1 MGVAPSTFAGGHA
14 RFAYQRLAQADVSP
28 VVVTG
33 KSTLR
38 RPPAREGRTT
48 VLLAVV
54 IVAVVAIGGF
64 VFFTTRGDDGT
75 GTASAGM
82 AHVHGLGVDPKDG
95 ALYAG
100 THYGL
105 FRVSGSGEAT
115 LVADR
120 AQDFMGFTVVGPGHF
135 LASGHPG
142 DGQDGPSSLGLIE
155 STDSGQTWQSL
166 SLSGEADFHSL
177 EYRHGRVYGLN
188 SQTGGFMVSQDK
200 QNWETRSQIPMAD
213 FAVSPDDPDVVMA
226 TTEQGLLRSDD
237 GGGNFEPVPAAPI
250 LLLVTWGDDGT
261 IVGVEPDGTVY
272 VSSDDGLSW
281 QQRGSLD
288 ASPQALTAT
297 DAEEIFAA
305 VEGAILASSDGGRS
319 FTVRYNE

>member
-1 MGVAPSTFAGGHA
+1 MAALV
-14 RFAYQRLAQADVSP
+14 
-28 VVVTG
+28 
-33 KSTLR
+33 
-38 RPPAREGRTT
+38 
-48 VLLAVV
+48 
-54 IVAVVAIGGF
+54 VAVVVIGGI

-120 AQDFMGFTVVGPGHF
+120 VQDFMGFTVVGPGHF

-177 EYRHGRVYGLN
+177 EYRHGMVYGLN
-188 SQTGGFMVSQDK
+188 SLTGGFMVSQDK

-213 FAVSPDDPDVVMA
+213 FAVSPDDPDVVLA
-226 TTEQGLLRSDD
+226 TTEQGLVRSED
-237 GGGNFEPVPAAPI
+237 GARNFDLVAAAPI
-250 LLLVTWGDDGT
+250 LLLVTWAEDGT
-261 IVGVEPDGTVY
+261 IVGVEPDGTVHA
-272 VSSDDGLSW
+272 SSDDGQSW

-288 ASPQALTAT
+288 AAPQALTAT
-297 DAEEIFAA
+297 DAGEVFAA
-305 VEGAILASSDGGRS
+305 VDGAILASTDGGRS
-319 FTVRYNE
+319 FAVRYDG